1 MATPIQ
7 NQDIVIL
14 DIEDGQKEV
23 EAESTL
29 LYIKNFFF
37 KQ

>member
-1 MATPIQ
+1 MSAQQ

-14 DIEDGQKEV
+14 DIEDGGKEV
-23 EAESTL
+23 EIESTTN
-29 LYIKNFFF
+29 YIKNFLF